1 MMTRRSLFTTLLAAP
16 LIPAH
21 VRAQVE
27 RRTRGLPK
35 LTIKDVK
42 VIATSPGGRYQWV
55 FVKIITSEPGLYGLG
70 SASNVQQAAAVAKSI
85 ETHYAPGWIGKDP
98 DRIEDLWQ
106 YTHVRPYWRNST
118 IQNNALSAL
127 DVALWDIKGKRANMP
142 VYELLGGKARDAV
155 PMYAHAD
162 GRDFAALDESVKKYM
177 DEGYR
182 HIRVQLGGYGGG
194 GFMAPGQGSRPR
206 EGFKGQAFDEDIYVE
221 TIPQMFEHLRV
232 KFGKEVKLLHDVHE
246 HLSPTMAV
254 ELCKRVEPYR
264 LFFLEDVLSPE
275 QIQWFRNIR
284 QVTTTPMAMGELFTH
299 PHEWVPLITERLID
313 FVRNRLSQTGGIT
326 NAKKVAALCETHGV
340 RTAWQEGG
348 DNDPVN
354 QLASYH
360 VDMNITS
367 FGIQEENHFADMI
380 HEMMPGTAKLIG
392 GYLYG
397 SDGPGL
403 GIDLNEQIAAKWPL
417 VPLPKG
423 DIWTT
428 VRGMDGSIVKP

>member
-1 MMTRRSLFTTLLAAP
+1 MLTRRSLLASLLTAP
-16 LIPAH
+16 AIPAP
-21 VRAQVE
+21 VAAQVA
-27 RRTRGLPK
+27 RRTRGLPR

-42 VIATSPGGRYQWV
+42 VITTSPGGRYQWV

-70 SASNVQQAAAVAKSI
+70 SASNVQQAAAVARAI
-85 ETHYAPGWIGKDP
+85 ETFYAPGWIGKDP

-127 DVALWDIKGKRANMP
+127 DVALWDIKGKRASMP

-155 PMYAHAD
+155 PLYAHAD
-162 GRDFAALDESVKKYM
+162 GRDLVALEESVRKFM
-177 DEGYR
+177 QEGYR

-194 GFMAPGQGSRPR
+194 GFIPPRQGSRPR
-206 EGFKGQAFDEDIYVE
+206 DGFQGQAFDEDIYVE
-221 TIPQMFEHLRV
+221 TIPKMFEHLRV
-232 KFGKEVKLLHDVHE
+232 KLGKDVKLLHDVHE

-254 ELCKRVEPYR
+254 ELAKRLEPYR

-284 QVTTTPMAMGELFTH
+284 QLTSTPLAMGELFTH

-313 FVRNRLSQTGGIT
+313 FIRNRLSQTGGIT
-326 NAKKVAALCETHGV
+326 AAKKVAALCETHGV

-348 DNDPVN
+348 DNDPIN

-360 VDMNITS
+360 VDLNISS
-367 FGIQEENHFADMI
+367 FGIQEENHFPELV

-397 SDGPGL
+397 NDEPGL
-403 GIDLNEQIAAKWPL
+403 GIDLNEQIAAKYPL

-428 VRGMDGSIVKP
+428 VRGIDGAIVKP

>member
-1 MMTRRSLFTTLLAAP
+1 MTRRSLLTGMIAAP

-21 VRAQVE
+21 VQAQVE

-35 LTIKDVK
+35 LSIKDVK
-42 VIATSPGGRYQWV
+42 VIATSPRGRYQWV
-55 FVKIITSEPGLYGLG
+55 FVKIITSEPGLYGIG
-70 SASNVQQAAAVAKSI
+70 SASNVQQAAAVAKAI
-85 ETHYAPGWIGKDP
+85 ESFYAPGWIGKDP

-106 YTHVRPYWRNST
+106 YTHVRSYWRNST

-162 GRDFAALDESVKKYM
+162 GRDLPSLTESVRKYLA
-177 DEGYR
+177 EGYR
-182 HIRVQLGGYGGG
+182 HVRVQLGGYGGG
-194 GFMAPGQGSRPR
+194 GFVEPGQGSRPR

-221 TIPQMFEHLRV
+221 TIPKMFEHLRV
-232 KFGKEVKLLHDVHE
+232 QLGKEVKLLHDVHE

-254 ELCKRVEPYR
+254 ELCRRVEPYR
-264 LFFLEDVLSPE
+264 LFFLEDVLPPE
-275 QIQWFRNIR
+275 QIDWFRNIR
-284 QVTTTPMAMGELFTH
+284 QACTTPLSMGELNVN
-299 PHEWVPLITERLID
+299 PHEWVPLITNRLID

-326 NAKKVAALCETHGV
+326 AAKKTAALCEAHGV

-367 FGIQEENHFADMI
+367 FGIQEENHFPDDI

-403 GIDLNEQIAAKWPL
+403 GIDLKEDIAAKWPL
-417 VPLPKG
+417 VPIPKG